1 MRQYLMRLLPNVLT
15 KNIDTLSV
23 YFHIYSSYCY
33 YENHRIVEWV
43 EFGCLCPTH
52 CRVDFKKDVILLHSI
67 LVSCKQLWD
76 KPRTTYS
83 AMRSVEHFIEKSSKS
98 FSANRRGLNDEACWS
113 LLSFGR
119 WHQIHHELHS
129 KSWRLV

>member
-67 LVSCKQLWD
+67 LVSCKQL
-76 KPRTTYS
+76 
-83 AMRSVEHFIEKSSKS
+83 
-98 FSANRRGLNDEACWS
+98 
-113 LLSFGR
+113 
-119 WHQIHHELHS
+119 
-129 KSWRLV
+129 